1 MRLSAFLRCLRRKRP
16 TRSSRKF
23 PSKINEYKNRGDVII
38 ATRDTHEDTYMDT
51 QEGKNLPVIHCV
63 EETDGWLLNTEV
75 ADAIGDYGTVINKP
89 TFGSTDLVA
98 LMREYVQQYGQPNVH
113 VEIIGLCTD
122 ICVVSNAL
130 MEKAFYPEMPI
141 TLDAACCAGVTPET
155 HDAALATMRMCQID
169 IINAG

>member
-38 ATRDTHEDTYMDT
+38 ATRDTH
-51 QEGKNLPVIHCV
+51 
-63 EETDGWLLNTEV
+63 
-75 ADAIGDYGTVINKP
+75 
-89 TFGSTDLVA
+89 
-98 LMREYVQQYGQPNVH
+98 
-113 VEIIGLCTD
+113 
-122 ICVVSNAL
+122 

-155 HDAALATMRMCQID
+155 HDAALATMRMYQID
-169 IINAG
+169 IISAG